1 MFGTLIPIRRE
12 TYQAHGC
19 TYTIYVFRQVETGEL
34 RVLSYLG
41 SDPLPPIA
49 SYAAPMEFDEDRAR
63 LGGDAVEEMVKI
75 AKGDID
81 DHPES
86 IKGKLRWGEDVS
98 FDASVLG

>member
-1 MFGTLIPIRRE
+1 MFGTLVPVRCE

-19 TYTIYVFRQVETGEL
+19 TYRIYVFRQIETGEL

-49 SYAAPMEFDEDRAR
+49 SYGAPIDFSEGRAKLGEDAI
-63 LGGDAVEEMVKI
+63 EEMVRI

-86 IKGKLRWGEDVS
+86 IKGKLRWGER
-98 FDASVLG
+98 A